1 MIHFIFVMFYISGLK
16 RLKKPSLDLNT
27 TITTPGL
34 SSVDRVAALPG
45 GEAVVYNYIDN
56 NKTRQVLRLDSQG
69 KIKNNIY
76 SCVGCN
82 YIEGLLVLGDYL
94 YIIHHNGR
102 VIKTQFSNGG
112 VLNVTTIPDVGWI
125 YHTGSLYSNP
135 DRIPD
140 KQTLLLCDLNK
151 HEVFTFKPSTRQK
164 KVRITGLRYPRSV
177 SYLIYNN
184 TMYYIVCEYGNHRIT
199 VYNNTWDRIRSIGK
213 WGFNDGELNNPQSAI
228 VSDEDT
234 IIISDYGNHRI
245 SEFSFNGTFLHHLL
259 VRSDGI
265 YRPWSM
271 SYYYP
276 HLWITHG
283 SYPHYKLY
291 RYNLYG

>member
-1 MIHFIFVMFYISGLK
+1 MFYISCFK

-27 TITTPGL
+27 TITTPEL
-34 SSVDRVAALPG
+34 SANHVAALPG
-45 GEAVVYNYIDN
+45 GEAVVSNYIGN

-125 YHTGSLYSNP
+125 YHTGSLYSYP
-135 DRIPD
+135 DLIPD
-140 KQTLLLCDLNK
+140 KQTLLLCDFNK
-151 HEVFTFKPSTRQK
+151 GEVFTFKPSTGQK
-164 KVRITGLRYPRSV
+164 KVRITGLRNPQSV

-184 TMYYIVCEYGNHRIT
+184 TVYYIVCEENRHRIT
-199 VYNNTWDRIRSIGK
+199 VYNNTWDRIRTIGRY
-213 WGFNDGELNNPQSAI
+213 GSFDGELNDPTSAI
-228 VSDEDT
+228 VSDENT
-234 IIISDYGNHRI
+234 IIIADHDNNRV
-245 SEFSFNGTFLHHLL
+245 SEFSFNGTFLRHLL
-259 VRSDGI
+259 DRSDGI
-265 YRPWSM
+265 YSPYSM

-276 HLWITHG
+276 HLWVYHG
-283 SYPHYKLY
+283 YPIYELY